1 MQKVKSYQINGL
13 QVDVLSESNKGLQT
27 ELTAIYISVNGN
39 EPVFVGGYLYPH
51 ITKKWAKKQLADFA
65 NAKIEFCADHCQYIP
80 GRPSLDGFEG
90 PYIGAGANEAEAYQ
104 DALDQAYMA
113 LEESEIPP
121 LPKRAG
127 SKKRGYC
134 VLYVPKIAPVK

>member
-65 NAKIEFCADHCQYIP
+65 KAKIEYGFCRLHSPAAVKC
-80 GRPSLDGFEG
+80 GEVGASGKACTRVVSVTG
-90 PYIGAGANEAEAYQ
+90 PCWQ
-104 DALDQAYMA
+104 H
-113 LEESEIPP
+113 
-121 LPKRAG
+121 
-127 SKKRGYC
+127 KKQ
-134 VLYVPKIAPVK
+134 